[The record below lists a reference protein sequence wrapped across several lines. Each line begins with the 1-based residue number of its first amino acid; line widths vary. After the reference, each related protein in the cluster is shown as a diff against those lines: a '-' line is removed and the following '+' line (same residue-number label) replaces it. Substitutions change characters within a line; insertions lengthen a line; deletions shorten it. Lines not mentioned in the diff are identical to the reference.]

1 MVAVDYTEK
10 NSGSSLKFL
19 CSYGG
24 RILPRSTDGKL
35 RYVGGHTRVL
45 SVDRSISFSGSS
57 PLQFRIEI
65 DSISDFAESE
75 IDFLILFLQS

>member
-1 MVAVDYTEK
+1 MVAVDVNEK

-45 SVDRSISFSGSS
+45 SVHRSISFEGSS
-57 PLQFRIEI
+57 LLSFFTT
-65 DSISDFAESE
+65 SI
-75 IDFLILFLQS
+75 QSPV